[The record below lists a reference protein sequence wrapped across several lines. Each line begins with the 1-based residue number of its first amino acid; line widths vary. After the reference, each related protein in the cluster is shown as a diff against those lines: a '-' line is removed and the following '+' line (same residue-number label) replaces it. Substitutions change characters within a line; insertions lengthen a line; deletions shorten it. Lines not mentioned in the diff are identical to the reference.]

1 MGNRKRVPDDV
12 QQKLE
17 HLEKTNK
24 NLMLD
29 LTTIRERENGLKDE
43 MQKMRLKMNVSDQT
57 VKEQKAQI
65 EKLKSQIKELKNS
78 KSSGNKSLEERLIL
92 LEQQK
97 LELDKEIPKLKG
109 ELKDRDDR
117 IAKLEKLLKEAEL

>member
-1 MGNRKRVPDDV
+1 
-12 QQKLE
+12 
-17 HLEKTNK
+17 
-24 NLMLD
+24 MLD